1 MLVVVNFAFVHPVFL
16 QWLAAFKAIARLKE
30 GVPSQW
36 RRRVSNIFQLVG
48 GKLLL
53 GLQLDYHGL

>member
-36 RRRVSNIFQLVG
+36 RRRVSNISQLVG

-53 GLQLDYHGL
+53 GLWLNHDGL